1 MLPRDPD
8 QLLLLLAGALVVVGG
23 TVLVRHRRMV
33 GVVALLVVQLLSVA
47 GVAPALTAG
56 GLSLYPSD
64 IVLVVLALVVLVTPR
79 PYTPG
84 RRALLVLVAL
94 AVFATLRGL
103 AAFDLQTAGNSARA
117 FLSTLVPWAFGMWC
131 LEAHRPEG
139 LERLARAWRWA
150 ALFLM
155 GSAVVYFARN
165 GLGTYSTSG
174 DRALNS
180 PQTLVVASAALMSL
194 MFTRGRGAAWFA
206 MAAFAI
212 VLASQQRT
220 VWAATLAGMAG
231 FVLATRRSANTDRR
245 SAVRM
250 LVGGATAATVVLLV
264 AAPSDLRRSLSES
277 TSSIST
283 DSGTF
288 GWRVDGWLDLL
299 DTYSDT
305 PLFDQT
311 VGSPAGSGFGRTVFG
326 REITVS
332 PHNMYLTV
340 LISLGALGL
349 AALIVAYLT
358 AFRRTRRGPARGLI
372 WFITVYSIG
381 YQIDPSLALLLGALL
396 ASSLPAE
403 PVEVKETTQPA
414 VVSA

>member
-1 MLPRDPD
+1 
-8 QLLLLLAGALVVVGG
+8 
-23 TVLVRHRRMV
+23 
-33 GVVALLVVQLLSVA
+33 
-47 GVAPALTAG
+47 
-56 GLSLYPSD
+56 
-64 IVLVVLALVVLVTPR
+64 
-79 PYTPG
+79 
-84 RRALLVLVAL
+84 
-94 AVFATLRGL
+94 
-103 AAFDLQTAGNSARA
+103 
-117 FLSTLVPWAFGMWC
+117 
-131 LEAHRPEG
+131 
-139 LERLARAWRWA
+139 
-150 ALFLM
+150 
-155 GSAVVYFARN
+155 
-165 GLGTYSTSG
+165 
-174 DRALNS
+174 
-180 PQTLVVASAALMSL
+180 
-194 MFTRGRGAAWFA
+194 

-299 DTYSDT
+299 DTYS
-305 PLFDQT
+305 